1 MKRNGI
7 VQFVLVAETRSRS
20 LLIDESIKQL
30 YPRLASTEDEDMPK
44 LGMEPIRRSALL
56 EATIHEIGA
65 RGTLDVTVS
74 QIAKRAGMS
83 SGLAHHYFGSKEQIF
98 AAAMRHILSLYGAE
112 VRGALSM
119 AKSPRDRVEAVIRAS
134 FTPAQFRPEM
144 VSAWLN
150 FYVQAQRSDEARRL
164 LHIYQRRLRSNLH
177 HAFRQIAPTRART
190 LTRGTAAMI
199 DGLYIRQA
207 LGEGG
212 IAPDTAIDV
221 LLHYLDTSLAQDSSA

>member
-1 MKRNGI
+1 
-7 VQFVLVAETRSRS
+7 
-20 LLIDESIKQL
+20 
-30 YPRLASTEDEDMPK
+30 MPK

-56 EATIHEIGA
+56 EATIHEIGV

-83 SGLAHHYFGSKEQIF
+83 SALAHHYFGSKEQIF
-98 AAAMRHILSLYGAE
+98 AAAMRHILGLYGAE

-150 FYVQAQRSDEARRL
+150 FYVQAQRSEASRRL

-177 HAFRQIAPTRART
+177 HAFRQIAPARART

-212 IAPDTAIDV
+212 IAPEAAIDV
-221 LLHYLDTSLAQDSSA
+221 LLHYLDTSLAQDSTA